1 MTFEELKKN
10 PNPRNID
17 KFIKE
22 KNIFDNAMNLSYAV
36 FDDNNKILSIIER
49 CLNGEKLIYIQPEEE
64 VDEDYEFVGDIIEAA
79 IYITKK

>member
-64 VDEDYEFVGDIIEAA
+64 IDEDYEFVGAIIEAA